1 MIPAGSYTLGPEQAT
16 LTVRTGKG
24 GAAAKAGHNLLIE
37 VTSWSAALDVAGDP
51 AKSSLTLSAD
61 ARSLK
66 VRDGTG
72 GIQALGE
79 DDKIGITKTI
89 HEDVLKGGSIQFRST
104 SVTPSPNGGPIAV
117 SGELEL
123 LGRSAPLS
131 FELEVDDGGHVAATA
146 TVKQTDWGIKPYST
160 LFGTLK
166 VLDEVVI
173 TVDGT
178 LPSG

>member
-37 VTSWSAALDVAGDP
+37 VTSWSAALKVADDP
-51 AKSSLTLSAD
+51 AQSSLTLSAD

-79 DDKIGITKTI
+79 DDKAGITKTI
-89 HEDVLKGGSIQFRST
+89 DEDVLKGGSIEFRSS
-104 SVTPSPNGGPIAV
+104 SVAPGPNGDPITV

-131 FELEVDDGGHVAATA
+131 FDLQADEGGHITGSATL
-146 TVKQTDWGIKPYST
+146 KQSDHGIKPYSA

-166 VLDEVVI
+166 VLDELVI

-178 LPSG
+178 LPTT